1 MCDTYLG
8 RGLSCRMET
17 GELAGPSLRGILLW
31 LCYELSSGFFLLLLE
46 TMLSF
51 SRDDFSQR
59 TRWPFGRFYN
69 KRNINGTSS
78 AMKLALAPFSY
89 APLQREPLYDR
100 PLSILAEILGV
111 PAMGLITLELLA
123 SWKGYIIPAR
133 I

>member
-1 MCDTYLG
+1 MCDTYLIAVSVAAWKPG
-8 RGLSCRMET
+8 NRLDHRYVASFCGF
-17 GELAGPSLRGILLW
+17 AH
-31 LCYELSSGFFLLLLE
+31 ELSSGFFLLLLE
-46 TMLSF
+46 AMHSL
-51 SRDDFSQR
+51 SRDGFSQR
-59 TRWPFGRFYN
+59 TRWPFGRFNN
-69 KRNINGTSS
+69 KRTINGTSS

-100 PLSILAEILGV
+100 PLSILAEILGE